1 MPLTGLRVIDLTR
14 IPAGPFCSM
23 LRLALRHVPHRRRR
37 GGDRVMTLPEVFA
50 NPQIR
55 DQEMVVASEHPG
67 HGEVK
72 ILGFP
77 IKFTEAP
84 CRIRRPAPD
93 LAADTD
99 TMLHDLGYSK
109 EEIVRLRRDGVV

>member
-1 MPLTGLRVIDLTR
+1 
-14 IPAGPFCSM
+14 
-23 LRLALRHVPHRRRR
+23 
-37 GGDRVMTLPEVFA
+37 MTLPEVFA

-55 DQEMVVASEHPG
+55 DQDMVVASEHPR

-77 IKFTEAP
+77 IKFTEA
-84 CRIRRPAPD
+84 CRIRCPAPN
-93 LAADTD
+93 LGADTD